1 MAVGRITANG
11 YEKRHLDSAFF
22 ISYNSYMRISTRG
35 RYSLEALLYLAL
47 LPEGGFAS
55 TRAIAKETGV
65 PERYLE
71 QLFIPLRGEK
81 IICGIRGPKG
91 GYYIDKPAAEITV
104 GDILRS
110 VEGPMELVECTSAGI
125 CSVEKDCQSRHTWSE
140 LYQTIHEFIDSVT
153 LADLVEAYAVLGAEY
168 TI

>member
-1 MAVGRITANG
+1 
-11 YEKRHLDSAFF
+11 
-22 ISYNSYMRISTRG
+22 MRISTRG

-47 LPEGGFAS
+47 LPVPKDSEAPGGFAS

-71 QLFIPLRGEK
+71 QLFISLRGEK

-91 GYYIDKPAAEITV
+91 GYYIGKPADQITV
-104 GDILRS
+104 GDIVRT
-110 VEGPMELVECTSAGI
+110 VEGPMELVECTSAGV
-125 CSVEKDCQSRHTWSE
+125 CPVEKNCQTRHTWSE
-140 LYQTIHEFIDSVT
+140 LYQTIHEFIDSMT
-153 LADLVEAYAVLGAEY
+153 LADLVEAYNTLGAEY